1 MAACSSKTDRPR
13 SFSPIRAIRAPS
25 SSSIRFFSA
34 HSCAL
39 NDRLAIKLEYSLK
52 PDVLCRFSQWLG
64 LTTQNVLN
72 DRLVSSEE
80 SALATITAK
89 RQTNRWPALLDAAAA
104 QFAERGY
111 HATSIRDLAAATA
124 MTPGAI
130 YFHVASKQALL
141 LAVYE
146 EGVQR
151 TLDSVETAVAGERD
165 PWMRLEKAVAA
176 HLQSILDA
184 SAFAR
189 VVIRILPN
197 DAPEISAELTELR
210 DRYEARLQRYFS
222 AVTLPKDRDMTIA
235 RLA

>member
-1 MAACSSKTDRPR
+1 LP
-13 SFSPIRAIRAPS
+13 
-25 SSSIRFFSA
+25 
-34 HSCAL
+34 
-39 NDRLAIKLEYSLK
+39 
-52 PDVLCRFSQWLG
+52 
-64 LTTQNVLN
+64 
-72 DRLVSSEE
+72 
-80 SALATITAK
+80 TIAAK
-89 RQTNRWPALLDAAAA
+89 RQTNRWPSLLDAAAA

-111 HATSIRDLAAATA
+111 HATSIRDVAAATA

-141 LAVYE
+141 LAVYQ

-151 TLDSVETAVAGERD
+151 ILDSVETAVAGERD

-235 RLA
+235 RLALIGAMNWTPVWYKKGGKTLPMIARELLAPLRALAGVKIPRARR

>member
-1 MAACSSKTDRPR
+1 
-13 SFSPIRAIRAPS
+13 
-25 SSSIRFFSA
+25 
-34 HSCAL
+34 
-39 NDRLAIKLEYSLK
+39 
-52 PDVLCRFSQWLG
+52 
-64 LTTQNVLN
+64 
-72 DRLVSSEE
+72 
-80 SALATITAK
+80 
-89 RQTNRWPALLDAAAA
+89 LLDAAAA

-111 HATSIRDLAAATA
+111 HATSIRDVAAATA

-141 LAVYE
+141 LAVYQ

-151 TLDSVETAVAGERD
+151 ILDSVETAVAGERD

-235 RLA
+235 RLALIGAMNWTPVWYKKGGKTLPMIARELLAPLRALAGVKIPRARR